1 MFYNGKDSMK
11 EKLALQQKYKKAFR
25 MPKGK
30 GKLLYHYA
38 GLETAWKILD
48 SDVFLA
54 RNIRFS
60 NDSEEYKRGGK
71 IVKEYVQEHMDDGQK
86 CKELEEKMY
95 RGIQM
100 YYMVCFCEDGNLL
113 SQWRG
118 YAKDGVSFGMDFLE
132 EQAEN
137 AQIFTVLNSSKNR
150 GDDNEE
156 RYKYNNE
163 YLRLVEMPYRVF
175 YTEEEKLDKTL
186 REALDGFDNDD
197 SRLDMIFGM
206 IPFIK
211 DKGFHEEAE
220 YRILFDMG
228 SLGKTEAENRVT
240 IAKKIEY
247 LEKDHIKLP
256 NIAIEVGD
264 GEKKGKEVEC
274 ITVGKK
280 LRKMYSPIWKTTKE
294 LLIEKMKK
302 LRVRCEFVENKDHIY
317 IGEGKNQE
325 EIMRVLEEILQQ
337 NGIPID
343 FENGV
348 KIWCRGHLPIREII
362 IGPGM
367 KQEKLNESFK
377 HYARN
382 TYWLRY
388 ADIKNSR
395 LPLQE

>member
-30 GKLLYHYA
+30 EKLLYHYA
-38 GLETAWKILD
+38 GLETAWKILE

-71 IVKEYVQEHMDDGQK
+71 IVKEYVQEQMVDGQK

-211 DKGFHEEAE
+211 DEGFHEEAE

-325 EIMRVLEEILQQ
+325 EIMRVLEEILQR

>member
-274 ITVGKK
+274 ITVGKQ

-294 LLIEKMKK
+294 LLIEKMKE
-302 LRVRCEFVENKDHIY
+302 LRVRCEFVENKDYIY

>member
-30 GKLLYHYA
+30 EKLLYHYA
-38 GLETAWKILD
+38 GLETAWKILE

-71 IVKEYVQEHMDDGQK
+71 IVKEYVQEQMVDGQK

-197 SRLDMIFGM
+197 SRLDIIFGM

-211 DKGFHEEAE
+211 DEGFHEEAE

-325 EIMRVLEEILQQ
+325 EIMRVLEEILQR

-343 FENGV
+343 FENGI

>member
-25 MPKGK
+25 IPKGK

-38 GLETAWKILD
+38 GLETAWKILE

-71 IVKEYVQEHMDDGQK
+71 IVKEYVQEHMDDGRK

-137 AQIFTVLNSSKNR
+137 VQIFTVLNSNKNR
-150 GDDNEE
+150 GDGKEE
-156 RYKYNNE
+156 RYKFNNE

-175 YTEEEKLDKTL
+175 YTAEEKLDKTL
-186 REALDGFDNDD
+186 REALDGFDNDH

-211 DKGFHEEAE
+211 DEGFHEEAE

-274 ITVGKK
+274 ITVGKQ

-294 LLIEKMKK
+294 LLIEKMKE
-302 LRVRCEFVENKDHIY
+302 LRVRCEFVENKDYIY

>member
-1 MFYNGKDSMK
+1 
-11 EKLALQQKYKKAFR
+11 
-25 MPKGK
+25 
-30 GKLLYHYA
+30 
-38 GLETAWKILD
+38 
-48 SDVFLA
+48 
-54 RNIRFS
+54 
-60 NDSEEYKRGGK
+60 
-71 IVKEYVQEHMDDGQK
+71 
-86 CKELEEKMY
+86 
-95 RGIQM
+95 M

-274 ITVGKK
+274 ITVGKQ

-294 LLIEKMKK
+294 LLIEKMKE
-302 LRVRCEFVENKDHIY
+302 LRVRCEFVENKDYIY

-325 EIMRVLEEILQQ
+325 QIMRVLEEILQQ

>member
-30 GKLLYHYA
+30 EKLLYHYA
-38 GLETAWKILD
+38 GLETAWKILE

-71 IVKEYVQEHMDDGQK
+71 IVKEYVQEQMVDGQK

-211 DKGFHEEAE
+211 DEGFHEEAE

-325 EIMRVLEEILQQ
+325 EIMRVLEEILQR

-343 FENGV
+343 FENGI

>member
-264 GEKKGKEVEC
+264 GEKKGKEAEC
-274 ITVGKK
+274 ITVGKQ

-294 LLIEKMKK
+294 LLIEKMKE
-302 LRVRCEFVENKDHIY
+302 LRVRCEFVENKDYIY

-325 EIMRVLEEILQQ
+325 QIMRVLEEILQQ

>member
-211 DKGFHEEAE
+211 DEGFHEEAE

-274 ITVGKK
+274 ITVGKQ

-294 LLIEKMKK
+294 LLIEKMKE
-302 LRVRCEFVENKDHIY
+302 LRVRCEFVENKDYIY

-325 EIMRVLEEILQQ
+325 QIMRVLEEILQQ

>member
-11 EKLALQQKYKKAFR
+11 EKLALQHKYKKAFR
-25 MPKGK
+25 MPKRK

-60 NDSEEYKRGGK
+60 NDSEEYKRGGE
-71 IVKEYVQEHMDDGQK
+71 IVKEYVQETMDDDQK
-86 CKELEEKMY
+86 CRELEEKMY
-95 RGIQM
+95 QGIQM
-100 YYMVCFCEDGNLL
+100 YYMVCFCEDGDLL

-132 EQAEN
+132 ELAEN
-137 AQIFTVLNSSKNR
+137 AQIFTVLNNSKNR
-150 GDDNEE
+150 GDDEKE
-156 RYKYNNE
+156 RYKSNDE
-163 YLRLVEMPYRVF
+163 YLRLVEMPYQVF
-175 YTEEEKLDKTL
+175 YTKEKLDRSL
-186 REALDGFDNDD
+186 REALNCFDDD
-197 SRLDMIFGM
+197 DLRLDMIFGM

-211 DKGFHEEAE
+211 NQGFHEEAE

-240 IAKKIEY
+240 MAKKIEY
-247 LEKDHIKLP
+247 LEKDRIKLP
-256 NIAIEVGD
+256 NIAIEIGD
-264 GEKKGKEVEC
+264 GEKKEKEVEY
-274 ITVGKK
+274 ITVGKQLK
-280 LRKMYSPIWKTTKE
+280 KMYSSSWKSIKQF
-294 LLIEKMKK
+294 LKEKMKK
-302 LRVRCEFVENKDHIY
+302 YRISCEFDEKRDYIY

-325 EIMRVLEEILQQ
+325 EIMRVLEETLQQ

-362 IGPGM
+362 IGPGV
-367 KQEKLNESFK
+367 KQEKLNESIK
-377 HYARN
+377 HFARN